1 MVCRGLTNWKEREV
15 KVDFSF
21 LSEGEYNVV
30 LFRDGINSDLVAK
43 DYKKETLVVNRM
55 SVADVKMYSGGGFI
69 MKVTKKIIRLIVGS
83 ISFLYLCCLY
93 YNVYYITVEI

>member
-43 DYKKETLVVNRM
+43 DYKKETHVVNRKF
-55 SVADVKMYSGGGFI
+55 VVDVKMYSGGGFI
-69 MKVTKKIIRLIVGS
+69 MKVTKK
-83 ISFLYLCCLY
+83 
-93 YNVYYITVEI
+93 